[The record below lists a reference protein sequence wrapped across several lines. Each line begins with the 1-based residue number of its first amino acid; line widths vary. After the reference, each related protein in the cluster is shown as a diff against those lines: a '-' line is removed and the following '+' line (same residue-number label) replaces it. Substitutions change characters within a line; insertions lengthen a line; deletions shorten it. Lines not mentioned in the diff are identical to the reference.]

1 MRCCAGGAFWKR
13 PKRREMKT
21 GIRQWLGGLGLAA
34 VVALVTLIT
43 LGANPARAHPH
54 VLVTATSELL
64 YAPDGS
70 ITGVR
75 HAWTFDDMFSAYAV
89 QGIETK
95 VKGEYSREELGPLAQ
110 TNVESLKEFG
120 FFTFAKAD
128 GRKQKFEEPVDY
140 YLDYKDSLLVLHFT
154 LPLKTPV
161 KPKQLALEVFDP
173 EYFIAFT
180 YADKDPVQL
189 VGAPA
194 ACHITFQRPSDGTA
208 EAQKLGE
215 DNFLRAD
222 NSNYGA
228 MFSNK
233 IVVEC
238 P

>member
-1 MRCCAGGAFWKR
+1 M
-13 PKRREMKT
+13 
-21 GIRQWLGGLGLAA
+21 RQWLGWLGLAA
-34 VVALVTLIT
+34 MVALAPF
-43 LGANPARAHPH
+43 GANPAQAHPH

-70 ITGVR
+70 VTGVR
-75 HAWTFDDMFSAYAV
+75 HAWTFDDMFSTYAV

-140 YLDYKDSLLVLHFT
+140 YLEYKDSLLVLHFT
-154 LPLKTPV
+154 LPLKAPV
-161 KPKQLALEVFDP
+161 KPKQLELEVFDP

-180 YADKDPVQL
+180 YAEKAPVQL

-194 ACHITFQRPSDGTA
+194 ACHMTFQRPDDGTA
-208 EAQKLGE
+208 GAQKLGE

-233 IVVEC
+233 ILVAC

>member
-1 MRCCAGGAFWKR
+1 M
-13 PKRREMKT
+13 
-21 GIRQWLGGLGLAA
+21 RQWLGWLGLAA
-34 VVALVTLIT
+34 MVALAPF
-43 LGANPARAHPH
+43 GANPAQAHPH

-70 ITGVR
+70 VTGVR
-75 HAWTFDDMFSAYAV
+75 HAWTFDDMFSTYAV

-140 YLDYKDSLLVLHFT
+140 YLEYKDSLLVLHFT
-154 LPLKTPV
+154 LPLKAPV
-161 KPKQLALEVFDP
+161 KSKQLELEVFDP

-180 YADKDPVQL
+180 YAEKDPVQL

-194 ACHITFQRPSDGTA
+194 ACHMTFQRPDDGTA
-208 EAQKLGE
+208 GAQKLGE

-233 IVVEC
+233 ILVEC